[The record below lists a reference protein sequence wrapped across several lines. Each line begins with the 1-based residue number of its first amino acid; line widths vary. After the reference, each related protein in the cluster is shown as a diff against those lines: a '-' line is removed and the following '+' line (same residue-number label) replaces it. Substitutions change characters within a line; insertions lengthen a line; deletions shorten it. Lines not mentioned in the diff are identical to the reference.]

1 MFSWEDIRV
10 GDIVH
15 LQEGREVPADV
26 LLLYSEDDD
35 FHVYADTKNL
45 DGEVRARITNRPI
58 VNNIQ
63 LCFKCPPAS
72 MIFQSWLKI

>member
-45 DGEVRARITNRPI
+45 DGEVRASITI
-58 VNNIQ
+58 DQ
-63 LCFKCPPAS
+63 
-72 MIFQSWLKI
+72 